1 MTFEI
6 MLKQIVKEAVAE
18 AIKENI
24 GNIIVNASKEPKPKV
39 ETVLLNN
46 ESEEPK
52 NWGTNDE
59 PVEEIIQDPETEES
73 EVDLGSMKLKELR
86 EYAEE
91 LGLNSKGKR
100 AEVEDRIREFLDN
113 QEDSEDEEVEEPEV
127 EEESEEPEIE
137 ENEDSEEDEDSEE
150 AEDDEV
156 EDETY
161 AKVMQYVNEASDDE
175 LRETLEE
182 LGLSS
187 KGKREALVEKIYQA
201 VKDGLFEF
209 EEEDEEPSEE
219 TEEVEVEDTEDD
231 SEEDDSEDLGMT
243 EARLKAIEAMEIQVQ
258 EEFEEGKITRKEM
271 VSYLKQVGIAVTKKV
286 EDEAVVEMYT
296 EKLALLIDDEGEFH
310 DEGGDPYNINE
321 VPYCCGAPLE
331 EIKGGYRCNV
341 CGTEYE
347 AE

>member
-1 MTFEI
+1 MNFETL
-6 MLKQIVKEAVAE
+6 LKQIVKEAVVE
-18 AIKENI
+18 A
-24 GNIIVNASKEPKPKV
+24 
-39 ETVLLNN
+39 L
-46 ESEEPK
+46 SEVEPK
-52 NWGTNDE
+52 NWTTNDIHAEE
-59 PVEEIIQDPETEES
+59 PHNEAPSVEPEEEVTVEEPETED
-73 EVDLGSMKLKELR
+73 VDLGSMKLKELR

-137 ENEDSEEDEDSEE
+137 EPEIEENEDSEEDEDSEE

-161 AKVMQYVNEASDDE
+161 AKVMQYVNESSDDE

-182 LGLSS
+182 LGLSP
-187 KGKREALVEKIYQA
+187 KGKREALIEKIYQA

-209 EEEDEEPSEE
+209 EEDEEPSEDVEPEEE
-219 TEEVEVEDTEDD
+219 TEE
-231 SEEDDSEDLGMT
+231 SEDLGMT
-243 EARLKAIEAMEIQVQ
+243 EERAKAIEAMEEQVQ

-271 VSYLKQVGIAVTKKV
+271 VAYLKQVGIAVTKKV

-331 EIKGGYRCNV
+331 EIEGGYRCNV

>member
-1 MTFEI
+1 MNFETL
-6 MLKQIVKEAVAE
+6 LKQIVKEAVVE
-18 AIKENI
+18 A
-24 GNIIVNASKEPKPKV
+24 
-39 ETVLLNN
+39 L
-46 ESEEPK
+46 SEVEPK
-52 NWGTNDE
+52 NWTTNDIHEEE
-59 PVEEIIQDPETEES
+59 PHNEAPAPSVEPEEEVTVEEPETE

-113 QEDSEDEEVEEPEV
+113 QEDSEEDEDLGEEP

-150 AEDDEV
+150 AEDEV
-156 EDETY
+156 EDGTY

-209 EEEDEEPSEE
+209 EDEEPSEDVEPEEEADEE
-219 TEEVEVEDTEDD
+219 T
-231 SEEDDSEDLGMT
+231 SEDLGMT
-243 EARLKAIEAMEIQVQ
+243 EERAKAIEAMEEQVQ

-271 VSYLKQVGIAVTKKV
+271 VAYLKQVGIAVTKKV
-286 EDEAVVEMYT
+286 EDEAVVGMYT

-331 EIKGGYRCNV
+331 EIEGGYRCNV

>member
-1 MTFEI
+1 MNFETL
-6 MLKQIVKEAVAE
+6 LKQIVKEAVVE
-18 AIKENI
+18 A
-24 GNIIVNASKEPKPKV
+24 
-39 ETVLLNN
+39 L
-46 ESEEPK
+46 SEVEPK
-52 NWGTNDE
+52 NWTTNDIHEEE
-59 PVEEIIQDPETEES
+59 PHNEAPSVEPEEEVTVEEPETE

-100 AEVEDRIREFLDN
+100 AEVEDRIREFLEN
-113 QEDSEDEEVEEPEV
+113 EDTEEDEDLGEEPE

-209 EEEDEEPSEE
+209 EDEEPSEDVEPEEEADEE
-219 TEEVEVEDTEDD
+219 T
-231 SEEDDSEDLGMT
+231 SEDLGMT
-243 EARLKAIEAMEIQVQ
+243 EERAKAIEAMEEQVQ

-271 VSYLKQVGIAVTKKV
+271 VAYLKQVGIAVTKKV

-331 EIKGGYRCNV
+331 EIEGGYRCNV

>member
-39 ETVLLNN
+39 ETVLFNN

-59 PVEEIIQDPETEES
+59 EIIQEHDEEVETEIDEA

-100 AEVEDRIREFLDN
+100 AEVEERIQEFLDN
-113 QEDSEDEEVEEPEV
+113 QEETEDDSEDLEET
-127 EEESEEPEIE
+127 
-137 ENEDSEEDEDSEE
+137 EDSEETEEE

-161 AKVMQYVNEASDDE
+161 AKVMEYVNEASDEE

-187 KGKREALVEKIYQA
+187 KGKREALIEKIYQA

-219 TEEVEVEDTEDD
+219 VE
-231 SEEDDSEDLGMT
+231 SEEESEDFGMT
-243 EARLKAIEAMEIQVQ
+243 EARLKALEAMEIQVQ

-271 VSYLKQVGIAVTKKV
+271 VDYLKQVGIAVTKKV

-296 EKLALLIDDEGEFH
+296 EKLALLVDDEGEFH
-310 DEGGDPYNINE
+310 DEGGDPYTINE

-331 EIKGGYRCNV
+331 EIEGGYKCNV

>member
-1 MTFEI
+1 MNFETL
-6 MLKQIVKEAVAE
+6 LKQIVKEAVVE
-18 AIKENI
+18 ALHE
-24 GNIIVNASKEPKPKV
+24 
-39 ETVLLNN
+39 L
-46 ESEEPK
+46 EPK
-52 NWGTNDE
+52 NWTTNDIHAEEVKPHNQAPAPEEPEVEVEHDE
-59 PVEEIIQDPETEES
+59 PVEEIS

-100 AEVEDRIREFLDN
+100 AEVEARIQEFLDN
-113 QEDSEDEEVEEPEV
+113 QEEPEEEPE
-127 EEESEEPEIE
+127 EDLGEDTEEPETE
-137 ENEDSEEDEDSEE
+137 ETEDSEEKAEEDS
-150 AEDDEV
+150 DEV

-161 AKVMQYVNEASDDE
+161 AKVMEYVNEASDDE
-175 LRETLEE
+175 LRETLED

-187 KGKREALVEKIYQA
+187 KGKREALIEKIYQA
-201 VKDGLFEF
+201 VKDGLFDF

-219 TEEVEVEDTEDD
+219 PSEEVESEEETEDN
-231 SEEDDSEDLGMT
+231 SEDLEMT
-243 EARLKAIEAMEIQVQ
+243 EERLKAIEAMEEQVQ

-271 VSYLKQVGIAVTKKV
+271 VAYLKQVGIAVTKKV
-286 EDEAVVEMYT
+286 TDEDVIDMYT

-310 DEGGDPYNINE
+310 DEGEDPYTIND

-331 EIKGGYRCNV
+331 ETKDGYKCNV

>member
-1 MTFEI
+1 MNFETL
-6 MLKQIVKEAVAE
+6 LKQIVKEAVVE
-18 AIKENI
+18 A
-24 GNIIVNASKEPKPKV
+24 
-39 ETVLLNN
+39 L
-46 ESEEPK
+46 SEVEPK
-52 NWGTNDE
+52 NWTTNDIHEEE
-59 PVEEIIQDPETEES
+59 PHNEAPSVEPEEEVTVEEPETED
-73 EVDLGSMKLKELR
+73 VDLGSMKLKELR

-137 ENEDSEEDEDSEE
+137 EPEIEENEDSEEDEDSEE

-161 AKVMQYVNEASDDE
+161 AKVMQYVNESSDDE

-182 LGLSS
+182 LGLSP
-187 KGKREALVEKIYQA
+187 KGKREALIEKIYQA

-209 EEEDEEPSEE
+209 EEDEEPSEDVEPEEE
-219 TEEVEVEDTEDD
+219 TEE
-231 SEEDDSEDLGMT
+231 SEDLGMT
-243 EARLKAIEAMEIQVQ
+243 EERAKAIEAMEEQVQ

-271 VSYLKQVGIAVTKKV
+271 VAYLKQVGIAVTKKV

-331 EIKGGYRCNV
+331 EIEGGYRCNV

>member
-24 GNIIVNASKEPKPKV
+24 GNIIVNASKERPKV

-59 PVEEIIQDPETEES
+59 PVEEIIQEPETEES

-100 AEVEDRIREFLDN
+100 AEVEERIQEFLDN
-113 QEDSEDEEVEEPEV
+113 QEDSEDEEVEDSEED
-127 EEESEEPEIE
+127 EESEEPEIE
-137 ENEDSEEDEDSEE
+137 GNEDSEEDEDSEE

-209 EEEDEEPSEE
+209 EDEEPSEDVEPEEE
-219 TEEVEVEDTEDD
+219 TDEET
-231 SEEDDSEDLGMT
+231 SEDLGMT
-243 EARLKAIEAMEIQVQ
+243 EERAKAIEAMEEQVQ

-271 VSYLKQVGIAVTKKV
+271 VAYLKQVGIAVTKKV

-331 EIKGGYRCNV
+331 EIEGGYRCNV

>member
-1 MTFEI
+1 MNFETL
-6 MLKQIVKEAVAE
+6 LKQIVKEAVVE
-18 AIKENI
+18 A
-24 GNIIVNASKEPKPKV
+24 
-39 ETVLLNN
+39 L
-46 ESEEPK
+46 SEVEPK
-52 NWGTNDE
+52 NWTTNDIHEE
-59 PVEEIIQDPETEES
+59 PHNEAPSVEPEEEVTVEEPETE

-100 AEVEDRIREFLDN
+100 AEVEDRIREFLAN

-150 AEDDEV
+150 AKDDEV

-209 EEEDEEPSEE
+209 EEDEEPSEDVEPEEEADEE
-219 TEEVEVEDTEDD
+219 T
-231 SEEDDSEDLGMT
+231 SEDLGMT
-243 EARLKAIEAMEIQVQ
+243 EERAKAIEAMEEQVQ

-271 VSYLKQVGIAVTKKV
+271 VAYLKQVGIAVTKKV

-296 EKLALLIDDEGEFH
+296 EKLSLLIDDEGEFH

-331 EIKGGYRCNV
+331 EIEGGYRCNV

>member
-1 MTFEI
+1 MNFETL
-6 MLKQIVKEAVAE
+6 LKQIVKEAVAE

-24 GNIIVNASKEPKPKV
+24 GNIIVNASKEEKV
-39 ETVLLNN
+39 EVQP
-46 ESEEPK
+46 EEPK

-137 ENEDSEEDEDSEE
+137 ENEDSEEDED
-150 AEDDEV
+150 DEV

-187 KGKREALVEKIYQA
+187 KGKREALIEKIYQA

-209 EEEDEEPSEE
+209 EEEDEPSEDVEPEEE
-219 TEEVEVEDTEDD
+219 TDEET
-231 SEEDDSEDLGMT
+231 SEDLGMT
-243 EARLKAIEAMEIQVQ
+243 EERAKAIEAMEEQVH

-271 VSYLKQVGIAVTKKV
+271 VAYLKQVGIAVTKKV

-331 EIKGGYRCNV
+331 EIEGGYRCNV

>member
-6 MLKQIVKEAVAE
+6 MLKQIVKEAVVE
-18 AIKENI
+18 A
-24 GNIIVNASKEPKPKV
+24 
-39 ETVLLNN
+39 L
-46 ESEEPK
+46 SEVEPK
-52 NWGTNDE
+52 NWTTNDIHEE
-59 PVEEIIQDPETEES
+59 PHNEAPAPSVEPEEEVTVEEPETE

-150 AEDDEV
+150 AEDEV

-201 VKDGLFEF
+201 VKDGLFKF
-209 EEEDEEPSEE
+209 EEEEPSEDVEPEEE
-219 TEEVEVEDTEDD
+219 TE
-231 SEEDDSEDLGMT
+231 DSEDLGMT
-243 EARLKAIEAMEIQVQ
+243 EERAKAIEAMEEQVQ

-271 VSYLKQVGIAVTKKV
+271 VAYLKQVGIAVTKKV

-331 EIKGGYRCNV
+331 EIEGGYRCNV

>member
-1 MTFEI
+1 MNFETL
-6 MLKQIVKEAVAE
+6 LKQIVKEAVAE

-24 GNIIVNASKEPKPKV
+24 GNIIVNASKEEKV
-39 ETVLLNN
+39 EVQP
-46 ESEEPK
+46 EEPK

-209 EEEDEEPSEE
+209 EEEDEEPSEDVEPEEE
-219 TEEVEVEDTEDD
+219 TDEET
-231 SEEDDSEDLGMT
+231 SEDLGMT
-243 EARLKAIEAMEIQVQ
+243 EERAKAIEVMEEQVQ

-271 VSYLKQVGIAVTKKV
+271 VAYLKQVGIAVTKKV

-331 EIKGGYRCNV
+331 EIEGGYRCNV

-347 AE
+347 SGEDE

>member
-1 MTFEI
+1 MNFETL
-6 MLKQIVKEAVAE
+6 LKQIVKEAVVE
-18 AIKENI
+18 A
-24 GNIIVNASKEPKPKV
+24 
-39 ETVLLNN
+39 L
-46 ESEEPK
+46 SEVEPK
-52 NWGTNDE
+52 NWTTNDIHEEE
-59 PVEEIIQDPETEES
+59 PHNEAPAPSVEPEEEVTVEEPETED
-73 EVDLGSMKLKELR
+73 VDLGSMKLKELR

-100 AEVEDRIREFLDN
+100 AEVEDRIREFLEN
-113 QEDSEDEEVEEPEV
+113 EDTEEDEDLGEEPE

-209 EEEDEEPSEE
+209 EEEEPSEDVEPEEE
-219 TEEVEVEDTEDD
+219 TE
-231 SEEDDSEDLGMT
+231 DSEDLGMT
-243 EARLKAIEAMEIQVQ
+243 EERAKAIEAMEEQVQ

-271 VSYLKQVGIAVTKKV
+271 VAYLKQVGIAVTKKV
-286 EDEAVVEMYT
+286 ENEAVVEMYT

-331 EIKGGYRCNV
+331 EIEGGYRCNV

>member
-1 MTFEI
+1 MNFETL
-6 MLKQIVKEAVAE
+6 LKQIVKEAVVE
-18 AIKENI
+18 A
-24 GNIIVNASKEPKPKV
+24 
-39 ETVLLNN
+39 L
-46 ESEEPK
+46 SEVEPK
-52 NWGTNDE
+52 NWTTNDIHAEE
-59 PVEEIIQDPETEES
+59 PHNEAPSVEPEEEVTVEEPETED
-73 EVDLGSMKLKELR
+73 VDLGSMKLKELR

-100 AEVEDRIREFLDN
+100 AEVEDRIREFLEN
-113 QEDSEDEEVEEPEV
+113 EDTEEDEDLGEEP

-209 EEEDEEPSEE
+209 EEEEPSEDVEPEEE
-219 TEEVEVEDTEDD
+219 TE
-231 SEEDDSEDLGMT
+231 DSEDLGMT
-243 EARLKAIEAMEIQVQ
+243 EERAKAIEAMEEQVQ

-271 VSYLKQVGIAVTKKV
+271 VAYLKQVGIAVTKKV

-331 EIKGGYRCNV
+331 EIEGGYRCNV

>member
-1 MTFEI
+1 MNFETL
-6 MLKQIVKEAVAE
+6 LKQIVKEAVVE
-18 AIKENI
+18 A
-24 GNIIVNASKEPKPKV
+24 
-39 ETVLLNN
+39 L
-46 ESEEPK
+46 SEVEPK
-52 NWGTNDE
+52 NWTTNDIHAEEEVKPHNEAPSVE
-59 PVEEIIQDPETEES
+59 PEEEVTVEEPETED
-73 EVDLGSMKLKELR
+73 VDLGSMKLKELR

-113 QEDSEDEEVEEPEV
+113 QEDSEEEEVEEPEV

-137 ENEDSEEDEDSEE
+137 ENEDSEE

-219 TEEVEVEDTEDD
+219 VEVEDTEDD

-243 EARLKAIEAMEIQVQ
+243 EERLKAIEAMEIQVQ

-271 VSYLKQVGIAVTKKV
+271 VAYLKQVGIAVTKKV

-331 EIKGGYRCNV
+331 EIEGGYRCNV

>member
-1 MTFEI
+1 MNFETL
-6 MLKQIVKEAVAE
+6 LKQIVKEAVVE
-18 AIKENI
+18 A
-24 GNIIVNASKEPKPKV
+24 
-39 ETVLLNN
+39 L
-46 ESEEPK
+46 SEVEPK
-52 NWGTNDE
+52 NWTTNDIHEEE
-59 PVEEIIQDPETEES
+59 PHNEAPAPSVEPEEEVTVEEPETE

-100 AEVEDRIREFLDN
+100 AEVEDRIQEFLDN

-137 ENEDSEEDEDSEE
+137 ETEDSEEVEDSEE
-150 AEDDEV
+150 AEEV

-187 KGKREALVEKIYQA
+187 KGKREALIEKIYQA

-209 EEEDEEPSEE
+209 EEEPSEE
-219 TEEVEVEDTEDD
+219 VEPEE
-231 SEEDDSEDLGMT
+231 EEADEETSEDLGMT
-243 EARLKAIEAMEIQVQ
+243 EERAKAIEAMEEQVQ

-271 VSYLKQVGIAVTKKV
+271 VAYLKQVGIAVTKKV

-331 EIKGGYRCNV
+331 EIEGGYRCNV

>member
-1 MTFEI
+1 MNFETL
-6 MLKQIVKEAVAE
+6 LKQIVKEAVVE
-18 AIKENI
+18 A
-24 GNIIVNASKEPKPKV
+24 
-39 ETVLLNN
+39 L
-46 ESEEPK
+46 SEVEPK
-52 NWGTNDE
+52 NWTTNDIHEEE
-59 PVEEIIQDPETEES
+59 PHNEAPSVEPEEEVTVEEPETED
-73 EVDLGSMKLKELR
+73 VDLGSMKLKELR

-100 AEVEDRIREFLDN
+100 AEVEERIREFLDN

-182 LGLSS
+182 LGLSP

-209 EEEDEEPSEE
+209 EEEEPSEDVEPEEE
-219 TEEVEVEDTEDD
+219 TDEET
-231 SEEDDSEDLGMT
+231 SEDLGMT
-243 EARLKAIEAMEIQVQ
+243 EERAKAIESMEEQVQ

-271 VSYLKQVGIAVTKKV
+271 VAYLKQVGIAVTKKV

-331 EIKGGYRCNV
+331 EIEGGYRCNV

>member
-1 MTFEI
+1 MTFEAL
-6 MLKQIVKEAVAE
+6 LKQIVKEAVVE
-18 AIKENI
+18 ALH
-24 GNIIVNASKEPKPKV
+24 
-39 ETVLLNN
+39 ET
-46 ESEEPK
+46 EPK
-52 NWGTNDE
+52 NWTTNDVHAE
-59 PVEEIIQDPETEES
+59 PENGIPTPSVETVEEVEVEEPEEETVDTE

-91 LGLNSKGKR
+91 LGLNPKGKR
-100 AEVEDRIREFLDN
+100 AEVEARIQEFLES
-113 QEDSEDEEVEEPEV
+113 EDEEENEEDLDEEVEEPE
-127 EEESEEPEIE
+127 IE
-137 ENEDSEEDEDSEE
+137 ETEEE
-150 AEDDEV
+150 AEDDTEEV

-182 LGLSS
+182 LGLSP

-209 EEEDEEPSEE
+209 AEEEDKEPSE
-219 TEEVEVEDTEDD
+219 EVEDTEDD
-231 SEEDDSEDLGMT
+231 SEEETEDLGMT
-243 EARLKAIEAMEIQVQ
+243 EARLKAIEAMEEQVQ

-271 VSYLKQVGIAVTKKV
+271 VAYLKQVGIAVTKKV
-286 EDEAVVEMYT
+286 EDKNVLEMYT

-331 EIKGGYRCNV
+331 EIEGGYRCNV

>member
-1 MTFEI
+1 MNFETL
-6 MLKQIVKEAVAE
+6 LKQIVKEAVVE
-18 AIKENI
+18 A
-24 GNIIVNASKEPKPKV
+24 
-39 ETVLLNN
+39 L
-46 ESEEPK
+46 SEVEPK
-52 NWGTNDE
+52 NWTTNDIHEE
-59 PVEEIIQDPETEES
+59 PHNEAPSVEPEEEVTVEEPETED
-73 EVDLGSMKLKELR
+73 VDLGSMKLKELR

-100 AEVEDRIREFLDN
+100 AEVEERIREFLEN
-113 QEDSEDEEVEEPEV
+113 EGSENEEVEEPEV
-127 EEESEEPEIE
+127 EEESEEPEI
-137 ENEDSEEDEDSEE
+137 EEDEDSEE

-219 TEEVEVEDTEDD
+219 PDEEVEETEEVEVEDTEDD

-243 EARLKAIEAMEIQVQ
+243 EARLKSIEAMEIQVQ

-271 VSYLKQVGIAVTKKV
+271 VAYLKQVGIAVTKKV

-331 EIKGGYRCNV
+331 EIEGGYRCNV

>member
-1 MTFEI
+1 MNFETL
-6 MLKQIVKEAVAE
+6 LKQIVKEAVVE
-18 AIKENI
+18 A
-24 GNIIVNASKEPKPKV
+24 
-39 ETVLLNN
+39 L
-46 ESEEPK
+46 SEVEPK
-52 NWGTNDE
+52 NWTTNDI
-59 PVEEIIQDPETEES
+59 PVEEPHNEAPAPSVEPEEEVTVEEPETE

-100 AEVEDRIREFLDN
+100 AEVEERIHEFL
-113 QEDSEDEEVEEPEV
+113 
-127 EEESEEPEIE
+127 
-137 ENEDSEEDEDSEE
+137 ENEDTEEDEDLGEEPEEEIEDEVEETSEE
-150 AEDDEV
+150 ETEEVDGTEDEV

-161 AKVMQYVNEASDDE
+161 AKVMEYVNEAPDEE

-187 KGKREALVEKIYQA
+187 KGKREALIEKIYQA

-209 EEEDEEPSEE
+209 EEDEEPSEDVEPEE

-271 VSYLKQVGIAVTKKV
+271 VAYLKQVGIAVTKKV

-310 DEGGDPYNINE
+310 DEGGDPYTIND

-331 EIKGGYRCNV
+331 EIEEGYKCNV

>member
-1 MTFEI
+1 MNFETL
-6 MLKQIVKEAVAE
+6 LKQIVKEAVVE
-18 AIKENI
+18 A
-24 GNIIVNASKEPKPKV
+24 
-39 ETVLLNN
+39 L
-46 ESEEPK
+46 SEVEPK
-52 NWGTNDE
+52 NWTTNDIHEE
-59 PVEEIIQDPETEES
+59 PHNEAPSVEPEEEVTVEEPETED
-73 EVDLGSMKLKELR
+73 VDLGSMKLKELR

-127 EEESEEPEIE
+127 EEESEEPEVE
-137 ENEDSEEDEDSEE
+137 ENEDSEEVEDSEE

-209 EEEDEEPSEE
+209 EEEDEEPSEDVEPEEE
-219 TEEVEVEDTEDD
+219 TDEET
-231 SEEDDSEDLGMT
+231 SEDSEDLGMT
-243 EARLKAIEAMEIQVQ
+243 EERAKAIEAMEEQVQ

-271 VSYLKQVGIAVTKKV
+271 VAYLKQVGIAVTKKV

-331 EIKGGYRCNV
+331 EIEGGYRCNV

>member
-59 PVEEIIQDPETEES
+59 PVEEVIQEPAEEIEES

-100 AEVEDRIREFLDN
+100 AELEDRIREFL
-113 QEDSEDEEVEEPEV
+113 
-127 EEESEEPEIE
+127 
-137 ENEDSEEDEDSEE
+137 ENEDIEEDEDLGEE
-150 AEDDEV
+150 PEEEIEETEEETEEEVDDTEDEV

-187 KGKREALVEKIYQA
+187 KGKREALIEKIYQA

-271 VSYLKQVGIAVTKKV
+271 VAYLKQVGIAVTKKV

-331 EIKGGYRCNV
+331 EIEGGYRCNV

>member
-1 MTFEI
+1 MNFETL
-6 MLKQIVKEAVAE
+6 LKQIVKEAVVE
-18 AIKENI
+18 ALFE
-24 GNIIVNASKEPKPKV
+24 V
-39 ETVLLNN
+39 
-46 ESEEPK
+46 EPK
-52 NWGTNDE
+52 NWTTNDIHEE
-59 PVEEIIQDPETEES
+59 PHNEAPSVEPEEEVTVEEPETE

-100 AEVEDRIREFLDN
+100 AEVEDRIREFLEN
-113 QEDSEDEEVEEPEV
+113 EEDSEDEEVEEPEV

-137 ENEDSEEDEDSEE
+137 ENEDSEE

-209 EEEDEEPSEE
+209 EDEEPSEDEEPEEE
-219 TEEVEVEDTEDD
+219 TE
-231 SEEDDSEDLGMT
+231 DSEDLGMT
-243 EARLKAIEAMEIQVQ
+243 EERAKAIEAMEEQVQ

-271 VSYLKQVGIAVTKKV
+271 VAYLKQVGIAVTKKV

-331 EIKGGYRCNV
+331 EIEGGYRCNV

>member
-1 MTFEI
+1 MNFETL
-6 MLKQIVKEAVAE
+6 LKQIVKEAVVE
-18 AIKENI
+18 A
-24 GNIIVNASKEPKPKV
+24 
-39 ETVLLNN
+39 L
-46 ESEEPK
+46 SEVEPK
-52 NWGTNDE
+52 NWTTNDIHEEE
-59 PVEEIIQDPETEES
+59 PHNEAPSVEPEEEVTVEEPETED
-73 EVDLGSMKLKELR
+73 VDLGSMKLKELR

-100 AEVEDRIREFLDN
+100 AEVEDRIREFLEN
-113 QEDSEDEEVEEPEV
+113 EDTEEDEDLGEEPE

-209 EEEDEEPSEE
+209 EEEDEEPSEDVEPEEE
-219 TEEVEVEDTEDD
+219 TEG
-231 SEEDDSEDLGMT
+231 SEDLGMT
-243 EARLKAIEAMEIQVQ
+243 EERAKAIEAMEEQVQ

-271 VSYLKQVGIAVTKKV
+271 VAYLKQVGIAVTKKV

-331 EIKGGYRCNV
+331 EIEGGYRCNV

>member
-1 MTFEI
+1 MNFETL
-6 MLKQIVKEAVAE
+6 LKQIVKEAVVE
-18 AIKENI
+18 A
-24 GNIIVNASKEPKPKV
+24 
-39 ETVLLNN
+39 L
-46 ESEEPK
+46 SEVEPK
-52 NWGTNDE
+52 NWTTNDIHEE
-59 PVEEIIQDPETEES
+59 PHNEAPAPSVEPEEEVTVEEPETED
-73 EVDLGSMKLKELR
+73 VDLGSMKLKELR

-100 AEVEDRIREFLDN
+100 AEVEDRIREFLEN
-113 QEDSEDEEVEEPEV
+113 EDTEEDEDLGEEPE
-127 EEESEEPEIE
+127 EEESEEPETE
-137 ENEDSEEDEDSEE
+137 ENEEDEDSEE

-219 TEEVEVEDTEDD
+219 PEEEVEVEDTEDD

-243 EARLKAIEAMEIQVQ
+243 EERAKAIEAMEEQVQ

-271 VSYLKQVGIAVTKKV
+271 VAYLKQVGIAVTKKV

-331 EIKGGYRCNV
+331 EIEGGYRCNV

>member
-1 MTFEI
+1 MNFETL
-6 MLKQIVKEAVAE
+6 LKQIVKEAVVE
-18 AIKENI
+18 A
-24 GNIIVNASKEPKPKV
+24 
-39 ETVLLNN
+39 L
-46 ESEEPK
+46 SEVEPK
-52 NWGTNDE
+52 NWTTNDIHEEE
-59 PVEEIIQDPETEES
+59 PHNEAPAPSVEPEEEVTVEEPETE

-100 AEVEDRIREFLDN
+100 AEVEERIREFLEN
-113 QEDSEDEEVEEPEV
+113 EDTEEEEDLGEEPE

-137 ENEDSEEDEDSEE
+137 ENEDSEEYEDSEE

-209 EEEDEEPSEE
+209 EDEEPSEDVEPEEE
-219 TEEVEVEDTEDD
+219 TDEET
-231 SEEDDSEDLGMT
+231 SEDLGMT
-243 EARLKAIEAMEIQVQ
+243 EERAKAIEAMEEQVQ

-271 VSYLKQVGIAVTKKV
+271 VAYLKQVGIAVTKKV

-331 EIKGGYRCNV
+331 EIEGGYRCNV

>member
-1 MTFEI
+1 MNFETL
-6 MLKQIVKEAVAE
+6 LKQIVKEAVIE
-18 AIKENI
+18 ALN
-24 GNIIVNASKEPKPKV
+24 
-39 ETVLLNN
+39 ETKT
-46 ESEEPK
+46 SEEPK
-52 NWGTNDE
+52 NWATNDE
-59 PVEEIIQDPETEES
+59 PVEVEETPVEEVETEEPEEIE

-127 EEESEEPEIE
+127 EEESEEPEVE

-150 AEDDEV
+150 AEEV

-161 AKVMQYVNEASDDE
+161 NKVMEYVNEASDDE

-187 KGKREALVEKIYQA
+187 KGKREALIEKIYQA

-209 EEEDEEPSEE
+209 EEDEEPSEDVEPEEE
-219 TEEVEVEDTEDD
+219 TE
-231 SEEDDSEDLGMT
+231 DSEDLGMT
-243 EARLKAIEAMEIQVQ
+243 EERAKAIEAMEEQVQ

-271 VSYLKQVGIAVTKKV
+271 VAYLKQVGIAVTKKV

-331 EIKGGYRCNV
+331 EIEGGYRCNV

>member
-1 MTFEI
+1 MNFETL
-6 MLKQIVKEAVAE
+6 LKQIVKEAVVE
-18 AIKENI
+18 A
-24 GNIIVNASKEPKPKV
+24 
-39 ETVLLNN
+39 L
-46 ESEEPK
+46 SEVEPK
-52 NWGTNDE
+52 NWTTNDIHEEE
-59 PVEEIIQDPETEES
+59 PHNEAPSVEPEEEVTVEEPETE

-127 EEESEEPEIE
+127 EEESGEPEIE

-209 EEEDEEPSEE
+209 EEDEEPSEDVEPEEEADEE
-219 TEEVEVEDTEDD
+219 T
-231 SEEDDSEDLGMT
+231 SEDLGMT
-243 EARLKAIEAMEIQVQ
+243 EERAKAIEAMEEQVQ

-271 VSYLKQVGIAVTKKV
+271 VAYLKQVGIAVTKKV

-296 EKLALLIDDEGEFH
+296 EKLVLLIDDEGEFH

-331 EIKGGYRCNV
+331 EIEGGYRCNV

>member
-1 MTFEI
+1 MNFETL
-6 MLKQIVKEAVAE
+6 LKQIVKEAVVE
-18 AIKENI
+18 AF
-24 GNIIVNASKEPKPKV
+24 
-39 ETVLLNN
+39 
-46 ESEEPK
+46 SEVEPK
-52 NWGTNDE
+52 NWTTNDIHEE
-59 PVEEIIQDPETEES
+59 PHNEAPSVEPEEEVTVEEPETED
-73 EVDLGSMKLKELR
+73 VDLGSMKLKELR

-150 AEDDEV
+150 AEDEV

-209 EEEDEEPSEE
+209 EEEEEPSEDVEPEEE
-219 TEEVEVEDTEDD
+219 TE
-231 SEEDDSEDLGMT
+231 DSEDLGMT
-243 EARLKAIEAMEIQVQ
+243 EERAKAIEAMEEQVQ

-271 VSYLKQVGIAVTKKV
+271 VAYLKQVGIAVTKKV

-331 EIKGGYRCNV
+331 EIEGGYRCNV

>member
-1 MTFEI
+1 MNFETL
-6 MLKQIVKEAVAE
+6 LKQIVKEAVVE
-18 AIKENI
+18 A
-24 GNIIVNASKEPKPKV
+24 
-39 ETVLLNN
+39 L
-46 ESEEPK
+46 SEVEPK
-52 NWGTNDE
+52 NWTTNDIHEE
-59 PVEEIIQDPETEES
+59 PPNEAPAPSVEPEEEVTVEEPETE

-100 AEVEDRIREFLDN
+100 AEVEDRIREFLEN
-113 QEDSEDEEVEEPEV
+113 EDTEEDEDLGEEP
-127 EEESEEPEIE
+127 EEESEEPET
-137 ENEDSEEDEDSEE
+137 EDSEEDEDSEE

-209 EEEDEEPSEE
+209 EEDEEPSEDVEPEEE
-219 TEEVEVEDTEDD
+219 TE
-231 SEEDDSEDLGMT
+231 DSEDLGMT
-243 EARLKAIEAMEIQVQ
+243 EERAKAIEAMEEQVQ

-271 VSYLKQVGIAVTKKV
+271 VAYLKQVGIAVTKKV

-331 EIKGGYRCNV
+331 EIEGGYHCNV

-347 AE
+347 AG

>member
-1 MTFEI
+1 MNFETL
-6 MLKQIVKEAVAE
+6 LKQIVKEAVVE
-18 AIKENI
+18 A
-24 GNIIVNASKEPKPKV
+24 
-39 ETVLLNN
+39 L
-46 ESEEPK
+46 SEVEPK
-52 NWGTNDE
+52 NWTTNDIHEEE
-59 PVEEIIQDPETEES
+59 PHNQAPSVEPEEEVTVEEPETED
-73 EVDLGSMKLKELR
+73 VDLGSMKLKELR

-100 AEVEDRIREFLDN
+100 AEVEERIQEFLDN

-187 KGKREALVEKIYQA
+187 KGKREALIEKIYQA

-209 EEEDEEPSEE
+209 EEDEEPSEDVEPEEE
-219 TEEVEVEDTEDD
+219 TEE
-231 SEEDDSEDLGMT
+231 SEDLGIT
-243 EARLKAIEAMEIQVQ
+243 EERAKAIEAMEEQVQ

-271 VSYLKQVGIAVTKKV
+271 VAYLKQVGIAVTKKV

-331 EIKGGYRCNV
+331 EIEGGYRCNV

>member
-1 MTFEI
+1 MNFETL
-6 MLKQIVKEAVAE
+6 LKQIVKEAVVE
-18 AIKENI
+18 A
-24 GNIIVNASKEPKPKV
+24 
-39 ETVLLNN
+39 L
-46 ESEEPK
+46 SEVEPK
-52 NWGTNDE
+52 NWTTNDIHEEE
-59 PVEEIIQDPETEES
+59 PHNQAPAPSVEPEEEVTVEEPETE

-100 AEVEDRIREFLDN
+100 SEVEDRIREFLDN
-113 QEDSEDEEVEEPEV
+113 QEDS
-127 EEESEEPEIE
+127 
-137 ENEDSEEDEDSEE
+137 EDEDSEE

-161 AKVMQYVNEASDDE
+161 AKVMRYVNEASDDE

-209 EEEDEEPSEE
+209 EEDEEPSEDVEPEEE
-219 TEEVEVEDTEDD
+219 TDEET
-231 SEEDDSEDLGMT
+231 SEDLGMT
-243 EARLKAIEAMEIQVQ
+243 EERAKAIEAMEEQVQ

-271 VSYLKQVGIAVTKKV
+271 VAYLKQVGIAVTKKV

-331 EIKGGYRCNV
+331 EIEGGYHCNV

>member
-1 MTFEI
+1 MNFETL
-6 MLKQIVKEAVAE
+6 LKQIVKEAVVE
-18 AIKENI
+18 A
-24 GNIIVNASKEPKPKV
+24 
-39 ETVLLNN
+39 L
-46 ESEEPK
+46 SEVEPK
-52 NWGTNDE
+52 NWTTNDIHEE
-59 PVEEIIQDPETEES
+59 PHNEAPSVEPEEEVTVEEPETED
-73 EVDLGSMKLKELR
+73 VDLGSMKLKELR

-100 AEVEDRIREFLDN
+100 AEVEDRIREFLEN
-113 QEDSEDEEVEEPEV
+113 EDTEEDEDLGEEPEV
-127 EEESEEPEIE
+127 EEESEEHEI
-137 ENEDSEEDEDSEE
+137 EEDEDSEE

-209 EEEDEEPSEE
+209 EEDEEPSEDVEPEEEADEE
-219 TEEVEVEDTEDD
+219 T
-231 SEEDDSEDLGMT
+231 SEDLGMT
-243 EARLKAIEAMEIQVQ
+243 EERAKAIEAMEEQVQ

-271 VSYLKQVGIAVTKKV
+271 VAYLKQVGIAVTKKV

-331 EIKGGYRCNV
+331 EIEGGYRCNV

>member
-1 MTFEI
+1 MNFETL
-6 MLKQIVKEAVAE
+6 LKQIVKEAVVE
-18 AIKENI
+18 A
-24 GNIIVNASKEPKPKV
+24 
-39 ETVLLNN
+39 L
-46 ESEEPK
+46 SEVEPK
-52 NWGTNDE
+52 NWTTNDI
-59 PVEEIIQDPETEES
+59 PVEEPHNQAPAPSVEPEEEVTVEEPETE

-100 AEVEDRIREFLDN
+100 AEVEERIQEFLDN
-113 QEDSEDEEVEEPEV
+113 QEETEEVKEPEV

-137 ENEDSEEDEDSEE
+137 ENEDSEEYEDSEE
-150 AEDDEV
+150 AEDDKV

-187 KGKREALVEKIYQA
+187 KGKREALIEKIYQA

-209 EEEDEEPSEE
+209 EADEEPSEDVEPEEEADEE
-219 TEEVEVEDTEDD
+219 T
-231 SEEDDSEDLGMT
+231 SEDLGMT
-243 EARLKAIEAMEIQVQ
+243 EERAKAIEAMEEQVQ

-271 VSYLKQVGIAVTKKV
+271 VAYLKQVGIAVTKKV

-331 EIKGGYRCNV
+331 EIEGGYRCNV

>member
-24 GNIIVNASKEPKPKV
+24 GNIIVNASKEKPKV

-59 PVEEIIQDPETEES
+59 PVEEVIQEPSEET

-100 AEVEDRIREFLDN
+100 AEVEERIQEFLDN
-113 QEDSEDEEVEEPEV
+113 QEDSEEDEEDLGEEDEVEETET
-127 EEESEEPEIE
+127 EETEI
-137 ENEDSEEDEDSEE
+137 EDSEESEV
-150 AEDDEV
+150 DEV

-161 AKVMQYVNEASDDE
+161 AKVMEYVNEASDEE

-187 KGKREALVEKIYQA
+187 KGKREALIEKIYQA

-271 VSYLKQVGIAVTKKV
+271 VAYLKQVGIAVTKKV

-331 EIKGGYRCNV
+331 EIEGGYRCNV

>member
-24 GNIIVNASKEPKPKV
+24 GNIIVNASKEKPKV

-46 ESEEPK
+46 KSEEPK

-59 PVEEIIQDPETEES
+59 PVEEVIQETTEES

-100 AEVEDRIREFLDN
+100 AEVEDRIREFL
-113 QEDSEDEEVEEPEV
+113 
-127 EEESEEPEIE
+127 
-137 ENEDSEEDEDSEE
+137 ENEDTEEDEDLGEEPEEEIEDEVEETSEE
-150 AEDDEV
+150 ETEEEVDDTEDEV

-161 AKVMQYVNEASDDE
+161 AKVMEYVNEASDEE

-231 SEEDDSEDLGMT
+231 SEEDNEDLGMT

-271 VSYLKQVGIAVTKKV
+271 VAYLKQVGIAVTKKV

-310 DEGGDPYNINE
+310 DEGGDPYTINE

-331 EIKGGYRCNV
+331 ETEEGYKCNV

>member
-1 MTFEI
+1 MNFETL
-6 MLKQIVKEAVAE
+6 LKQIVKEAVAE

-24 GNIIVNASKEPKPKV
+24 GNIIVNASKEKPKV

-59 PVEEIIQDPETEES
+59 PVEEIIQEPETEES

-137 ENEDSEEDEDSEE
+137 ENEDSEE

-209 EEEDEEPSEE
+209 EEDEEPSEDVEPEEE
-219 TEEVEVEDTEDD
+219 TDEET
-231 SEEDDSEDLGMT
+231 SEDLGMT
-243 EARLKAIEAMEIQVQ
+243 EERAKAIEAMEEQVQ

-271 VSYLKQVGIAVTKKV
+271 VAYLKQVGIAVTKKV

-310 DEGGDPYNINE
+310 DEGGDPYTINE

-331 EIKGGYRCNV
+331 EIEGGYRCNV